1 MLSVTPLYLR
11 VYIEETRLKNPLIT
25 SAALIGQDTPVQLS
39 GHKPHGTALTN
50 YGGYGSFHRC
60 MAKDSLFPG
69 VHNTDRYSDNYYW
82 LVEVC
87 EVPLGGTP
95 VSLRRFTYK
104 ERSRCYSLVCVISC
118 ADTEDSSFIPFLHN
132 GRLNLGSCLAL
143 RPLVSVDDTPP
154 KQYKY
159 DPNTM
164 RK

>member
-95 VSLRRFTYK
+95 VSLRRFTYWA
-104 ERSRCYSLVCVISC
+104 RYRCTHLCWLCKDRRWQVYSFPH
-118 ADTEDSSFIPFLHN
+118 D
-132 GRLNLGSCLAL
+132 GRLNLGTCLAL
-143 RPLVSVDDTPP
+143 KPLDSRLRYASQV
-154 KQYKY
+154 
-159 DPNTM
+159 
-164 RK
+164 